1 MKGELGPGAVGAGRD
16 IKGKVSTEV
25 VGLPPDAVAGA
36 GAVTAGRDIN
46 APVTVSI
53 GVGAFERVTDASVD
67 PTPLL
72 NDLDLDHFT
81 GRGWL
86 IERIDEAI
94 SQRDKG
100 YVLVLSEA
108 GIGKTSLS
116 AHLARTRSWP
126 QHFSAFAGG
135 GHPETARKN
144 LAAQLVR
151 RWQLEDRLCPGGLLP
166 EGAER
171 PDWLVKV
178 LQAAAAERD
187 RVAPATPLVLLVDG
201 LDEAEP
207 PTGGSDTGIP
217 LGLPRPQHLPHG
229 VHIVATSRFGVNLSN
244 LRAQTDVLEIHVD
257 GPENRSDL
265 LAYLRIRVGETG
277 TGLHDAL
284 RDHRVPPDRFVD
296 SLAERCGGVWIY
308 ARYVLDEIA
317 QGTRSPDEVGRLP
330 DGLAG
335 YYEEQISRW
344 RESANWDGVG
354 EPVLATLA
362 ATQGP
367 ADPDVL
373 AHIAGVDQR
382 PARRWLDRAFRPFL
396 SREGGRYSIRHQS
409 LRDLFETGSDDEL
422 DAGLRQELN
431 EAIERAHGRLV
442 DTQMATDDDW
452 SNVGDYGRLWL
463 PRHASACGRLDELV
477 GIPGFLLTVVPPALL
492 RHRRDLTTVTGRRAL
507 GAYELALHDW
517 RREPSEERRRWWLH
531 VHARRNRSAE
541 LAEACTAGQ
550 SWPWRLRA
558 AWWSGVP
565 HRVVTTD
572 SPHYTC
578 AVPVGGRTLLAT
590 GCIDGSVSLWDPDS
604 GDLLTILTGKNDAA
618 DAGRPPWEG
627 TSRWVNALCALP
639 VADGRTLLV
648 AGRKDGS
655 VPVWDPITGEE
666 VANLAGH
673 GEAVTSVC
681 ALLDADGR
689 TVLATAGE
697 ERTVRLWDQDT
708 WRQVH
713 EWPQD
718 GVLPSKTMCAVPGA
732 GESTLLAVVES
743 GQVRL
748 LDPATGQSVRTLR
761 TDYVATMCVVSDVDG
776 RTLLATSGGTDG
788 QIVLCDPVSGQ
799 PVGMPLSGQ
808 ADEVTAMCEVPGAD
822 GRALIAAGGRNGT
835 IRVWDPATG
844 APVGPPLTGH
854 IGDVESLCAVPS
866 GDGGVQLASVEHGGL
881 SDHGSVRLWDL
892 TNEDAPG
899 TGSDGHGGWVRTMC
913 AVPAVGGR
921 TLIASGAHDA
931 SIRLWDP
938 ASGDLVR
945 AWLDIPRADGRRDS
959 DYLRATNWTMA
970 VCATEDVGDRTL
982 LFSAHEDEHVR
993 RWDPA
998 TGDQIGTPT
1007 RNRWHGASVM
1017 CVVPDAGGRTLLATS
1032 SYRTLLQL
1040 WDPAT
1045 GQPVDEP
1052 FESAGSTERPTVC
1065 SVPAVDG
1072 RTLVAVVSG
1081 KATVQLYDPRTRRQV
1096 GTDMEP
1102 ASDLNFNWVEALCAL
1117 PGADGRTLLASG
1129 GRDGLVW
1136 LWDPTTCEPVAE
1148 PLHAHNWV
1156 TGMCVLPGADGTQLA
1171 TIGRDGLLRLW
1182 NPITLK
1188 PIGEPLRGHSDS
1200 WLSAVCVVPDVDGR
1214 TLLATGGR
1222 DRTLLLWE
1230 PAAPGE
1236 TWPETAAGTDR
1247 PDSF

>member
-1 MKGELGPGAVGAGRD
+1 MKGELGPGAVGVGRD
-16 IKGKVSTEV
+16 IKGRVSTQV
-25 VGLPPDAVAGA
+25 IGLPPDAAAGA

-53 GVGAFERVTDASVD
+53 GVGAFERVTDAIVD

-86 IERIDEAI
+86 IERIDDAI
-94 SQRDKG
+94 SQRDRG

-116 AHLARTRSWP
+116 GHLVRTRRWP
-126 QHFSAFAGG
+126 HHFSAFAGG
-135 GHPETARKN
+135 GHPETARKS

-166 EGAER
+166 DGAER

-187 RVAPATPLVLLVDG
+187 RVAPGTPLVLLVDG

-207 PTGGSDTGIP
+207 PARGSDTGIP

-244 LRAQTDVLEIHVD
+244 LRAQTNVLEIHVD
-257 GPENRSDL
+257 GPENRGDL
-265 LAYLRIRVGETG
+265 LTYLRMRVGESG
-277 TGLHDAL
+277 TRLHHAL
-284 RDHRVPPDRFVD
+284 RVHRMPPDRFVD

-317 QGTRSPDEVGRLP
+317 QGTRSPDQVGRLP

-335 YYEEQISRW
+335 YYEEQIGRW
-344 RESANWDGVG
+344 RETADWDGVG

-362 ATQGP
+362 AAQGP

-373 AHIAGVDQR
+373 ADIAGVDQR

-422 DAGLRQELN
+422 DAGLHQELN
-431 EAIERAHGRLV
+431 EALKRAHGRLV
-442 DTQMATDDDW
+442 DTQMAIEDDW
-452 SNVGDYGRLWL
+452 SSVGNYGRLWL
-463 PRHASACGRLDELV
+463 PRHAAACGRLDELV

-492 RHRRDLTTVTGRRAL
+492 RHRRDLTTATGRRAL

-517 RREPSEERRRWWLH
+517 RQEPSEERRRWWLH

-550 SWPWRLRA
+550 PWPWRLRA

-572 SPHYTC
+572 YPHYAC
-578 AVPVGGRTLLAT
+578 AVPIGGRTLLGT
-590 GCIDGSVSLWDPDS
+590 GRIDGSVSLWDPDS
-604 GDLLTILTGKNDAA
+604 GDLLAVLTGRNDAA
-618 DAGRPPWEG
+618 NAHLPPWQSA
-627 TSRWVNALCALP
+627 SRWVNALCALR

-648 AGRKDGS
+648 AGREDGS
-655 VPVWDPITGEE
+655 VPVWDPVTGEQ
-666 VANLAGH
+666 VADLASP

-681 ALLDADGR
+681 AIPDVDGR
-689 TVLATAGE
+689 TVLATRDK
-697 ERTVRLWDQDT
+697 ERVRLWDPDT
-708 WRQVH
+708 WSKIR
-713 EWPQD
+713 EWPHND
-718 GVLPSKTMCAVPGA
+718 VLYKTMCAVPGV
-732 GESTLLAVVES
+732 GDNTLLATVRS
-743 GQVRL
+743 GRIQL
-748 LDPATGQSVRTLR
+748 LDPAIGQPAGTLP
-761 TDYVATMCVVSDVDG
+761 TDYVATMCVISDVDG
-776 RTLLATSGGTDG
+776 RTLLATSGGRDE
-788 QIVLCDPVSGQ
+788 QIVLRDPVSGQ
-799 PVGMPLSGQ
+799 PVGPPLSGQ
-808 ADEVTAMCEVPGAD
+808 TDEVTAMCEVPGAD
-822 GRALIAAGGRNGT
+822 GRALLAAGGRNGT
-835 IRVWDPATG
+835 IQVWDPAAG

-854 IGDVESLCAVPS
+854 LGDLTSLCAIPS
-866 GDGGVQLASVEHGGL
+866 GDGGARLASVEHGGR

-892 TNEDAPG
+892 TDEVGPG
-899 TGSDGHGGWVRTMC
+899 TGSDGHSGWIRTLC
-913 AVPAVGGR
+913 AVPAADGP

-945 AWLDIPRADGRRDS
+945 AWLDIPRADRRRDDTNFRES
-959 DYLRATNWTMA
+959 NWTMG
-970 VCATEDVGDRTL
+970 VCALEDVDDRTV
-982 LFSAHEDEHVR
+982 LFSVHEDDHLR

-998 TGDQIGTPT
+998 TGDEIGTAT
-1007 RNRWHGASVM
+1007 ANRWHRATVM
-1017 CVVPDAGGRTLLATS
+1017 CVVPDVDGRTLLATS

-1045 GQPVDEP
+1045 GQPLGEP
-1052 FESAGSTERPTVC
+1052 FASAAATERPAVC
-1065 SVPAVDG
+1065 PVPTVDG
-1072 RTLVAVVSG
+1072 RTLVAVVSA

-1102 ASDLNFNWVEALCAL
+1102 ASDFDRNWVEALCAV

-1136 LWDPTTCEPVAE
+1136 LWDPTTCEPVTE

-1156 TGMCVLPGADGTQLA
+1156 TGMCLLPGTDGAQLV
-1171 TIGRDGLLRLW
+1171 TIGHDGLLRLW
-1182 NPITLK
+1182 NPTTLE
-1188 PIGEPLRGHSDS
+1188 PIGEPLSGHSDS
-1200 WLSAVCVVPDVDGR
+1200 WLSALCVVPDVDGR

-1222 DRTLLLWE
+1222 DRTVLLWE
-1230 PAAPGE
+1230 PADPQ
-1236 TWPETAAGTDR
+1236 
-1247 PDSF
+1247 